1 MSFFQITLH
10 RSAIGLPR
18 RTRDALHALG
28 LRRRNQTVVHAVSQ
42 STAGLIF
49 AVKELVQVAEVGE
62 GREATLARLK
72 AARRPDPGFVVARR
86 YQDRNSQAS
95 GHEADPASSSP

>member
-10 RSAIGLPR
+10 RSAIGLPQ
-18 RTRDALHALG
+18 RTRDALAALG

-49 AVKELVQVAEVGE
+49 SVKELVKVKEVSE
-62 GREATLARLK
+62 GREETLAKLK
-72 AARRPDPGFVVARR
+72 AARRPDPGFVVARK
-86 YQDRNSQAS
+86 YHDINKQAS
-95 GHEADPASSSP
+95 QEQPESSS